1 MDEFIDIHFNGQL
14 ELYLSKVIKRED
26 YNIFLSDIIDDTYW
40 NLAYLKTGYLNLD
53 KAWKEIKTEMINSN
67 RKPLIYITSLINNNE
82 IKKALSKNNL
92 ELLYTDVWMT
102 IENLEQF
109 KECSSDINFDIN
121 IVNERLQ
128 DKFIQAIMDGFSGDN
143 PDDPY
148 ESLSDGYRTA
158 LEENIKRNNSSN
170 YKSIHYLGLKDKENI
185 TTATVIY
192 KNDKAVIYNVTTN
205 KKYQKHGACKKMMS
219 YIIND
224 LKNKGIKEVCLQT
237 EKGFYTEEVY
247 KSMGFKGKMLGQ
259 AYVEKEQSI

>member
-14 ELYLSKVIKRED
+14 ELYLSKVIQRED

-40 NLAYLKTGYLNLD
+40 NLAYLKTGHLNLD

-82 IKKALSKNNL
+82 IKKTLSKNNL

-109 KECSSDINFDIN
+109 KEYSSDIKFDIN
-121 IVNERLQ
+121 IVDEIFQN
-128 DKFIQAIMDGFSGDN
+128 KFIQAIMDGFSGDN

-158 LEENIKRNNSSN
+158 LEENFKRNNSSSN
-170 YKSIHYLGLKDKENI
+170 YKSIHYLGLKDKESI

-205 KKYQKHGACKKMMS
+205 KKHQKQGACKKMMS

-247 KSMGFKGKMLGQ
+247 KNMGFKEKMLGQ
-259 AYVEKEQSI
+259 AYVEE

>member
-40 NLAYLKTGYLNLD
+40 NLAYLKTGHLNLD

-67 RKPLIYITSLINNNE
+67 RKPLIYTTSLINNNE

-109 KECSSDINFDIN
+109 KECSSEINFDIN

-148 ESLSDGYRTA
+148 D
-158 LEENIKRNNSSN
+158 
-170 YKSIHYLGLKDKENI
+170 
-185 TTATVIY
+185 
-192 KNDKAVIYNVTTN
+192 NVTTN

-237 EKGFYTEEVY
+237 EKGFYTEKVY
-247 KSMGFKGKMLGQ
+247 KSMGFKEKMLGK
-259 AYVEKEQSI
+259 AYVEEEKNNEN